1 MGSRVGMTP
10 FPQLY
15 PAAAEG
21 GACGVAMVTIYVIGV
36 DHLPTLQTLSAII
49 SFGESYT
56 FRPFDDSAVPD
67 LTSPGMYWYRNQSAA
82 IFDRDD
88 LQGYEAKQINMNL
101 TLFNLHNV
109 SKDSLT
115 LTPILKYRSR
125 SYASPL

>member
-1 MGSRVGMTP
+1 MGSRVGTTP

-67 LTSPGMYWYRNQSAA
+67 LTSPGMYCIVTRVQPSLIVMIYRAM
-82 IFDRDD
+82 R
-88 LQGYEAKQINMNL
+88 L
-101 TLFNLHNV
+101 
-109 SKDSLT
+109 
-115 LTPILKYRSR
+115 SR
-125 SYASPL
+125 

>member
-1 MGSRVGMTP
+1 MI
-10 FPQLY
+10 
-15 PAAAEG
+15 G
-21 GACGVAMVTIYVIGV
+21 G
-36 DHLPTLQTLSAII
+36 DHLPTLQTMSAFI

-88 LQGYEAKQINMNL
+88 LQGYEAKQIKMNL

-109 SKDSLT
+109 SDIDEHSLT
-115 LTPILKYRSR
+115 LTSLPTYGIAQVTAEGPYGH
-125 SYASPL
+125 